1 MNKDELTTDGTNNNA
16 NGQTVPKME
25 VEVSSRPHS
34 TSFDGHLTSKLTQI

>member
-25 VEVSSRPHS
+25 VEVSE
-34 TSFDGHLTSKLTQI
+34 TLD

>member
-25 VEVSSRPHS
+25 VEVS
-34 TSFDGHLTSKLTQI
+34 FLISKQNIFIN